1 MSRIPGLDSLPAPAE
16 LLDKIAAAGWTA
28 YVAIGLIAGGGAL
41 ALVLAAVTS
50 DSALRKR
57 LAGYEVSL
65 DQELRFLLSRT
76 SGATVLR
83 IQAAIIAAIV
93 VAAFLLDD
101 PFLLLLSPLVAG
113 APLVVLRRRRD
124 RRVLALEL
132 QLDGWLIV
140 LANALRAAP
149 SLGEALATSAG
160 LTRSPTSDE
169 IDLVL
174 KEVRLG
180 SPIDQAL
187 LHMGARVKSRLLW
200 GAIATL
206 LVARQTGGDVSRILE
221 ESAATLREM
230 ARLEGVVRAKT
241 ADARVQAYVLA
252 GMPFALLA
260 AVNFIDPTWLSAL
273 ASSALG
279 YLIMGAAGAL
289 WVLGFLS
296 ARKILAVDL

>member
-1 MSRIPGLDSLPAPAE
+1 VIPGLDSLPAPAR
-16 LLDKIAAAGWTA
+16 LLDQIAAASWTA
-28 YVAIGLIAGGGAL
+28 YVAIGLIGGGGAL

-50 DSALRKR
+50 DSALRR
-57 LAGYEVSL
+57 HLAGYEAAL

-76 SGATVLR
+76 TGANILR
-83 IQAAIIAAIV
+83 VQAGIIAATLV
-93 VAAFLLDD
+93 GAFLLAD
-101 PFLLLLSPLVAG
+101 PFLLLITPLVAG
-113 APLVVLRRRRD
+113 APLVVLRRKRD

-230 ARLEGVVRAKT
+230 ARLEGVVKAKT

-260 AVNFIDPTWLSAL
+260 AVNFIDPNWLNVL
-273 ASSALG
+273 GSSAVG

>member
-1 MSRIPGLDSLPAPAE
+1 VTRLPALDELPPVSE
-16 LLDKIAAAGWTA
+16 LLDRIAAAGWTA
-28 YVAIGLIAGGGAL
+28 YVAIGLIAGGGS
-41 ALVLAAVTS
+41 LVLVLTAVSS
-50 DSALRKR
+50 DSTLRRR
-57 LAGYEVSL
+57 LATYQAAL
-65 DQELRFLLSRT
+65 DQELRFLLART
-76 SGATVLR
+76 SGARLLR
-83 IQAAIIAAIV
+83 LQIGL
-93 VAAFLLDD
+93 VAALLVISFLLGDGF
-101 PFLLLLSPLVAG
+101 PLLLAPLVAG
-113 APLVVLRRRRD
+113 APWVLLRRRRD

-140 LANALRAAP
+140 LSNALRAAP
-149 SLGEALATSAG
+149 SLGEALATSAV
-160 LTRSPTSDE
+160 LTRAPTSEE

-187 LHMGARVKSRLLW
+187 LHMGARVNSRLLW

-230 ARLEGVVRAKT
+230 SRLEGVVKAKT
-241 ADARVQAYVLA
+241 ADARAQAYVLA

-260 AVNFIDPTWLSAL
+260 AVHFIDPTWLDAL
-273 ASSALG
+273 GSSALG
-279 YLIMGAAGAL
+279 YLIVGAAGAL